1 LRKSKNR
8 KTKDK
13 SPLLKKINSLYYN
26 HYEVSNLIQEENK
39 MSKRF
44 ITVSLL
50 IILISACTR
59 QVAAPTPLVGTF
71 QPVFSNTV
79 ESIPTATATPLI
91 IGGTEQP
98 VPTTGV
104 DCPGAPAF
112 HVAIGQQVIVVV
124 DDTDKLKLREIPE
137 ISPDTEVKGLDK
149 FTQLKI
155 LEGPVCVSSTD
166 PEVSYWFW
174 KVEVLPNGEIGW
186 VAEGDSLNYFIETAS
201 EQSLPTSDSN
211 CPGAPVPHVAT
222 GQEVTVLADDTNKLK
237 LRSEPKISPDTM
249 MMDLDKFT
257 QLKILEGPVCVSS
270 TDPEV
275 SYWFWKVEV
284 ISTGEIGW
292 VAEGNSLN
300 YFIE

>member
-1 LRKSKNR
+1 
-8 KTKDK
+8 
-13 SPLLKKINSLYYN
+13 
-26 HYEVSNLIQEENK
+26 

-59 QVAAPTPLVGTF
+59 QVATPTPSVGTV
-71 QPVFSNTV
+71 QPVFSTV
-79 ESIPTATATPLI
+79 ESIPTVTATPRI
-91 IGGTEQP
+91 IEATEQP
-98 VPTTGV
+98 LPTTGV
-104 DCPGAPAF
+104 ECLGAPAS
-112 HVAIGQQVIVVV
+112 HVTIGQEVTVVV
-124 DDTDKLKLREIPE
+124 DDTDKLKLRETPE

-149 FTQLKI
+149 FTQMKI
-155 LEGPVCVSSTD
+155 LEGPVCAASAD
-166 PEVSYWFW
+166 PEISYRFW

-186 VAEGDSLNYFIETAS
+186 VAEGDSLNYFIEAAS

-211 CPGAPVPHVAT
+211 CPGAPASHVAI
-222 GQEVTVLADDTNKLK
+222 GQEVTVVVDDTDKLK
-237 LRSEPKISPDTM
+237 LRETPEISLDAEVKM
-249 MMDLDKFT
+249 LDKLTF
-257 QLKILEGPVCVSS
+257 LKILEGPVCVST

-292 VAEGNSLN
+292 VAEGDTSN